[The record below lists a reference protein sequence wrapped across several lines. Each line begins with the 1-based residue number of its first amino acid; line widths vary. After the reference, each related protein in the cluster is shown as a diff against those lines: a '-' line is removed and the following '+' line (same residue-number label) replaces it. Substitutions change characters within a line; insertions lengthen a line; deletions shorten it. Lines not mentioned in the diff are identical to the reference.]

1 MRPLWES
8 LRSKPLGQRLWQ
20 GTGTCHLVQICI
32 KIRIVVW
39 IMRFFSYLCK
49 RNMNQEDKDILLR
62 LLEQHKELGILEQ
75 IDYQKFYLYSI
86 ITHSTAIEGSTVT
99 EVEAQLL
106 FDEGITSSKRT
117 MMEQQMNL
125 DLKAAYDYGM
135 QWIKQHEDITID
147 WLVLLAS
154 KVMART
160 GSEYH
165 AAGGDFSA
173 AKGELRKLNVTAG
186 LGGKSY
192 MSYLKVPAR
201 LAAFCEELNRRRK
214 AIDTKAVAAIYELS
228 FWAHFELVT
237 IHPWADGNG
246 RTCRLLMNLLQMEFD
261 VLPIKVLKEDKAE
274 YIQAL
279 IDTRENEDISIFID
293 CMTRLHCQHLKAD
306 IDHYIES
313 TSEKMVDKLNLQKEM
328 VDKWS
333 IKPSLAEKMVD
344 ILGFVV
350 DKNEFTTEQIV
361 SHFGFNATTVKRYL
375 RQLTE
380 FGYLEPHGGNKNRT
394 YSKKE

>member
-1 MRPLWES
+1 
-8 LRSKPLGQRLWQ
+8 
-20 GTGTCHLVQICI
+20 
-32 KIRIVVW
+32 
-39 IMRFFSYLCK
+39 
-49 RNMNQEDKDILLR
+49 MNQEDKDILLR
-62 LLEQHKELGILEQ
+62 LLQQHKELGISEQ
-75 IDYQKFYLYSI
+75 IDYEKFYLYSI

-106 FDEGITSSKRT
+106 FDEGIASSKRT
-117 MMEQQMNL
+117 MMEQMMNL
-125 DLKAAYDYGM
+125 DLKVAYDYGRE
-135 QWIKQHEDITID
+135 WISRHEPITVE
-147 WLVLLAS
+147 WLILLAS

-201 LAAFCEELNRRRK
+201 LAAFCEKLNRRRK
-214 AIDTKAVAAIYELS
+214 TIDANDIAAIYELS

-261 VLPIKVLKEDKAE
+261 VLPTKVLKEDKAE

-279 IDTRENEDISIFID
+279 IDTREHEDTSIFID

-306 IDHYIES
+306 IDHYIEC
-313 TSEKMVDKLNLQKEM
+313 TSEKMVDKLDLQKKM

-333 IKPSLAEKMVD
+333 IKPSLAEKLVD
-344 ILGFVV
+344 ILEYVV
-350 DKNEFTTEQIV
+350 DKGEFTTEQIV
-361 SHFGFNATTVKRYL
+361 SHFGINTTTAKRYL

>member
-1 MRPLWES
+1 ML
-8 LRSKPLGQRLWQ
+8 Q
-20 GTGTCHLVQICI
+20 
-32 KIRIVVW
+32 
-39 IMRFFSYLCK
+39 
-49 RNMNQEDKDILLR
+49 
-62 LLEQHKELGILEQ
+62 QHKELGISEQ

-117 MMEQQMNL
+117 MMEQMMNL
-125 DLKAAYDYGM
+125 DLKVAYDYGM

-154 KVMART
+154 KVMDRT

-173 AKGELRKLNVTAG
+173 SKSELRKLNVTAG
-186 LGGKSY
+186 LGGRSY

-201 LAAFCEELNRRRK
+201 LAAFCEEFNRRRK
-214 AIDTKAVAAIYELS
+214 DVDTKDVAAIYELS
-228 FWAHFELVT
+228 FWAHYELVT

-261 VLPIKVLKEDKAE
+261 VLPTKVLKEDKAE

-279 IDTRENEDISIFID
+279 IDTREHEDINIFID

-313 TSEKMVDKLNLQKEM
+313 TSERMVDKQTLRQKMVDKR
-328 VDKWS
+328 S
-333 IKPSLAEKMVD
+333 IKPSLAEKLVD
-344 ILGFVV
+344 ILEYVA
-350 DKNEFTTEQIV
+350 DKDEFTTEQIV
-361 SHFGFNATTVKRYL
+361 SHFGFNTTTAKRYL
-375 RQLTE
+375 RQLSE
-380 FGYLEPHGGNKNRT
+380 FGYLKPYGGNKNRT
-394 YSKKE
+394 YKRNYIDPL